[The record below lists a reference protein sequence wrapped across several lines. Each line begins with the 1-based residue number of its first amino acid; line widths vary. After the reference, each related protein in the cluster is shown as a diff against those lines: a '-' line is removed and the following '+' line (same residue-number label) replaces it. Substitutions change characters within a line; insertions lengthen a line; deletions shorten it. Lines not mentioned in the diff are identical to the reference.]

1 MSYFLKQ
8 LSNSAQQAISISK
21 YSLLENLEQ
30 TQRMSKSAKLET
42 WLRALQVAQ
51 LLVINPYGLGGV
63 IVRARSG
70 PIRDRWLAY
79 LNAVAQ
85 LASMRL
91 PLRKMP
97 LGISDE
103 NLIGGI
109 DLDQTLRTGKAVL
122 RQGLLAQCDQ
132 QLLIMPMAERVEVS
146 AVAKVVSALDNGF
159 ITIERDGQS
168 CSIESRFG
176 VVALDEGIEDD
187 EQPNEKIRQR
197 SAFLLNLDV
206 IGWRDLPETDDDF
219 LPDAKSIQYAIKYFS
234 NVSISEESLNALV
247 GVAEHL
253 GVISIRALNL
263 ALNTAKCLA
272 AFDRE
277 DEVSSMH
284 LQHAITLVLSPRATR
299 MPQSAPPKEEEIPPQ
314 MDETDQPES
323 EQDLLD
329 QEMPPPEVPP
339 PDQHQKDEKGDEDQE
354 QEIDTQNPQGLED
367 EILEAAQAAIPADIL
382 ARLADL
388 ADLKTPK
395 GMGGKTGAVKVGRM
409 RGRPLGNMP
418 GMPEGGKTLSI
429 IDTLRAAVPW
439 QGVRRA
445 EMEMA
450 GKTIPHGKIL
460 IRKEDFRI
468 RRYQER
474 TQTLTIFI
482 VDASGSSAMHRLA
495 EAKGAVELLLAEC
508 YVRRDQVAVMSFR
521 GSTAELILAPTRSLV
536 KAKRA
541 LSGLPGGGGTPLSRA
556 IDESFEVAS
565 ASLRKGLT
573 PALVFLTDGRANIA
587 KDGSPGRPKAM
598 EDAQQ
603 SARAASLYSFKSLW
617 IDTSPQARDEG
628 KAMAALLGSMYL
640 PLPNAGA
647 NEVSQAIM
655 QGLKKT

>member
-1 MSYFLKQ
+1 
-8 LSNSAQQAISISK
+8 
-21 YSLLENLEQ
+21 LENPEQ
-30 TQRMSKSAKLET
+30 TQEISKSAKLET

-51 LLVINPYGLGGV
+51 LLVINPHGLGGV
-63 IVRARSG
+63 ILRARSG
-70 PIRDRWLAY
+70 PVRDRWLAY
-79 LNAVAQ
+79 LNTVAQ
-85 LASMRL
+85 LGGMRL

-132 QLLIMPMAERVEVS
+132 QLLLIPMAERVEVG

-159 ITIERDGQS
+159 ISIERDGQS
-168 CSIESRFG
+168 RRIESHFG

-187 EQPNEKIRQR
+187 EHPNEKIRQR
-197 SAFLLNLDV
+197 AAFLLNLD
-206 IGWRDLPETDDDF
+206 ILGWRDLPETDDDF
-219 LPDAKSIQYAIKYFS
+219 VPDASSLQYARENFS
-234 NVSISEESLNALV
+234 KITISEDSLNALV
-247 GVAEHL
+247 GVAEQL
-253 GVISIRALNL
+253 GVISIRALTL
-263 ALNTAKCLA
+263 AINTAKCLA
-272 AFDRE
+272 AFDSE
-277 DEVSSMH
+277 DEVTSMH
-284 LQHAITLVLSPRATR
+284 LQRAITLVLSPRATR
-299 MPQSAPPKEEEIPPQ
+299 MPQSAPPEEE
-314 MDETDQPES
+314 
-323 EQDLLD
+323 
-329 QEMPPPEVPP
+329 EMPPESDEQPENEQDPVDQEPP
-339 PDQHQKDEKGDEDQE
+339 PPPEDQKQEEDKEEQEDEDQE
-354 QEIDTQNPQGLED
+354 RETNAETPQALED
-367 EILEAAQAAIPADIL
+367 EILEAAQAAIPADLL

-388 ADLKTPK
+388 ADLKSSK

-439 QGVRRA
+439 QRVRRA
-445 EMEMA
+445 EMMAA
-450 GKTIPHGKIL
+450 GKTIPLGKIM

-468 RRYQER
+468 KRYQER
-474 TQTLTIFI
+474 TQTLTMFI

-495 EAKGAVELLLAEC
+495 EAKGAVELILAEC
-508 YVRRDQVAVMSFR
+508 YIRRDQVAVMSFR

-565 ASLRKGLT
+565 TSMRKGLT

-603 SARAASLYSFKSLW
+603 SARAASYYSFKSLW

-655 QGLKKT
+655 QGLKKA

>member
-1 MSYFLKQ
+1 
-8 LSNSAQQAISISK
+8 
-21 YSLLENLEQ
+21 LENPEQ
-30 TQRMSKSAKLET
+30 SQEISKSAKLET

-51 LLVINPYGLGGV
+51 LLVINPHGLGGV
-63 IVRARSG
+63 ILRARSG
-70 PIRDRWLAY
+70 PVRDRWLAY
-79 LNAVAQ
+79 LNTVAQ
-85 LASMRL
+85 LGGMRL

-132 QLLIMPMAERVEVS
+132 QLLLMPMAERVEVG

-159 ITIERDGQS
+159 ISIERDGQS
-168 CSIESRFG
+168 RRIESHFG

-187 EQPNEKIRQR
+187 EHPNEKIRQR
-197 SAFLLNLDV
+197 VAFLLNLD
-206 IGWRDLPETDDDF
+206 ILGWRDLPETDDDF
-219 LPDAKSIQYAIKYFS
+219 VPDAQLLQDARENFS
-234 NVSISEESLNALV
+234 NITVSEDSLNALV
-247 GVAEHL
+247 SVAEQL
-253 GVISIRALNL
+253 GVISIRALTL
-263 ALNTAKCLA
+263 AINTAKCLA

-284 LQHAITLVLSPRATR
+284 LQRAIALVLSPRATR
-299 MPQSAPPKEEEIPPQ
+299 MPQSAPPEEEEMPSES
-314 MDETDQPES
+314 DEQPEN
-323 EQDLLD
+323 EQEED
-329 QEMPPPEVPP
+329 QEPPPP
-339 PDQHQKDEKGDEDQE
+339 PDPTEDQKQEDDKEEQEDEDQE
-354 QEIDTQNPQGLED
+354 LESNEEAPQALED
-367 EILEAAQAAIPADIL
+367 EILEAAQAAIPADLL

-388 ADLKTPK
+388 ADLKSPK

-409 RGRPLGNMP
+409 RGRPLGNMA

-439 QGVRRA
+439 ERVRRA
-445 EMEMA
+445 EMLAA
-450 GKTIPHGKIL
+450 GKTIPLGKIM

-468 RRYQER
+468 KRYQER
-474 TQTLTIFI
+474 TQTLTMFI

-508 YVRRDQVAVMSFR
+508 YIRRDQVAVMSFR

-541 LSGLPGGGGTPLSRA
+541 LSGLPGGGGTPLARA

-565 ASLRKGLT
+565 TSMRKGLT

-603 SARAASLYSFKSLW
+603 SARAASYYSFKSLW

-655 QGLKKT
+655 QGLKKA

>member
-1 MSYFLKQ
+1 M
-8 LSNSAQQAISISK
+8 
-21 YSLLENLEQ
+21 ENLEQ
-30 TQRMSKSAKLET
+30 TQEISKSAKLET

-51 LLVINPYGLGGV
+51 LLVINPHGLGGV
-63 IVRARSG
+63 ILRARSG
-70 PIRDRWLAY
+70 PVRDRWLAY
-79 LNAVAQ
+79 LNTIAQ
-85 LASMRL
+85 LGGMRL

-132 QLLIMPMAERVEVS
+132 QLLLIPMAERVEVG

-159 ITIERDGQS
+159 ISIERDGQS
-168 CSIESRFG
+168 RRIESHFG

-197 SAFLLNLDV
+197 AAFLLNLD
-206 IGWRDLPETDDDF
+206 ILGWRDLPESDDDF
-219 LPDAKSIQYAIKYFS
+219 VPDSKSIQYARENFS
-234 NVSISEESLNALV
+234 NITVSEDSLNALV
-247 GVAEHL
+247 GVAEQL
-253 GVISIRALNL
+253 GVISIRALTL
-263 ALNTAKCLA
+263 AINTAKCLA
-272 AFDRE
+272 AFDSE
-277 DEVSSMH
+277 DEVTSVH
-284 LQHAITLVLSPRATR
+284 LQRAIALVLSPRATR
-299 MPQSAPPKEEEIPPQ
+299 LPQSAPPEEEEIPQ
-314 MDETDQPES
+314 ESDEQPEN
-323 EQDLLD
+323 EQDPVD
-329 QEMPPPEVPP
+329 QEPPPPPETPP
-339 PDQHQKDEKGDEDQE
+339 EDEKQDEDKEDQE
-354 QEIDTQNPQGLED
+354 DEEQEPESNTETPQALED
-367 EILEAAQAAIPADIL
+367 EILEAAQAAIPADLL

-409 RGRPLGNMP
+409 RGRPLGTMP

-439 QGVRRA
+439 QRVRRA
-445 EMEMA
+445 EMIAA
-450 GKTIPHGKIL
+450 GKTIPLGKII

-468 RRYQER
+468 KRYQER
-474 TQTLTIFI
+474 TQTLTMFI

-508 YVRRDQVAVMSFR
+508 YIRRDQVAVMSFR
-521 GSTAELILAPTRSLV
+521 GSAAELILAPTRSLV

-541 LSGLPGGGGTPLSRA
+541 LSGLPGGGGTPLARA
-556 IDESFEVAS
+556 IGESFEVAS
-565 ASLRKGLT
+565 TSMRKGLT

-603 SARAASLYSFKSLW
+603 SARAASYYSFKSLW

-655 QGLKKT
+655 QGLKHA

>member
-1 MSYFLKQ
+1 
-8 LSNSAQQAISISK
+8 
-21 YSLLENLEQ
+21 
-30 TQRMSKSAKLET
+30 
-42 WLRALQVAQ
+42 
-51 LLVINPYGLGGV
+51 
-63 IVRARSG
+63 
-70 PIRDRWLAY
+70 
-79 LNAVAQ
+79 
-85 LASMRL
+85 MRL

-132 QLLIMPMAERVEVS
+132 QLLLMPMAERVEVG

-159 ITIERDGQS
+159 IAIERDGQS
-168 CSIESRFG
+168 RRIESRFG

-197 SAFLLNLDV
+197 TAFLLNLD
-206 IGWRDLPETDDDF
+206 ILGWRDLPETDDDF
-219 LPDAKSIQYAIKYFS
+219 LPDAQTLQYARENFS
-234 NVSISEESLNALV
+234 VVTVSEDSLNALV
-247 GVAEHL
+247 GVAEQL

-263 ALNTAKCLA
+263 AMNTAKCLA

-277 DEVSSMH
+277 DEVTNMH
-284 LQHAITLVLSPRATR
+284 LQQAIALVLSPRATR
-299 MPQSAPPKEEEIPPQ
+299 LPQSAPPEEEEIPPEPES
-314 MDETDQPES
+314 DEQPES
-323 EQDLLD
+323 EQDPLD
-329 QEMPPPEVPP
+329 QEPPPPPETPP
-339 PDQHQKDEKGDEDQE
+339 PDPSEDQNRNEDEGEE
-354 QEIDTQNPQGLED
+354 QENNAENPQALED
-367 EILEAAQAAIPADIL
+367 EILEAAQAAIPADLL

-395 GMGGKTGAVKVGRM
+395 GMGGKTGAIKVGRI
-409 RGRPLGNMP
+409 RGRPLGNIP

-439 QGVRRA
+439 QAVRRA
-445 EMEMA
+445 EMKA
-450 GKTIPHGKIL
+450 TGKTIPLGKIL

-468 RRYQER
+468 KRYQER
-474 TQTLTIFI
+474 TQTLTMFI

-521 GSTAELILAPTRSLV
+521 GSVAELVLAPTRSLV

-565 ASLRKGLT
+565 ASMRKGLT

-603 SARAASLYSFKSLW
+603 SARAASHYSFKSLW

-628 KAMAALLGSMYL
+628 KAMAAMLGSMYL

-655 QGLKKT
+655 QGLKKA

>member
-1 MSYFLKQ
+1 M
-8 LSNSAQQAISISK
+8 
-21 YSLLENLEQ
+21 ENPEQ
-30 TQRMSKSAKLET
+30 TQEISKSAKLET

-51 LLVINPYGLGGV
+51 LLVINPHGLGGV
-63 IVRARSG
+63 ILRARSG
-70 PIRDRWLAY
+70 PVRDRWLAY
-79 LNAVAQ
+79 LNTIAQ
-85 LASMRL
+85 LGGMRL

-132 QLLIMPMAERVEVS
+132 QLLLMPMAERVEVG

-159 ITIERDGQS
+159 ISIERDGQS
-168 CSIESRFG
+168 RRIESHFG

-187 EQPNEKIRQR
+187 EHPNEKIRQR
-197 SAFLLNLDV
+197 AAFLLNLD
-206 IGWRDLPETDDDF
+206 ILGWRDLPETDDDF
-219 LPDAKSIQYAIKYFS
+219 VPDSESLQYARENFS
-234 NVSISEESLNALV
+234 NVTVSEDSLNALV
-247 GVAEHL
+247 GVAEQL
-253 GVISIRALNL
+253 GVISIRALTL
-263 ALNTAKCLA
+263 AINTAKCLA

-277 DEVSSMH
+277 DEVTSLH
-284 LQHAITLVLSPRATR
+284 LQRAIALVLSPRATR
-299 MPQSAPPKEEEIPPQ
+299 MPQSAPPEEEEMPSES
-314 MDETDQPES
+314 DEQPEN
-323 EQDLLD
+323 EQEED
-329 QEMPPPEVPP
+329 QEPPPP
-339 PDQHQKDEKGDEDQE
+339 PDPTEDQKQEDDKEKQEDEDQE
-354 QEIDTQNPQGLED
+354 PESNTETPQALED
-367 EILEAAQAAIPADIL
+367 EILEAAQAAIPADLL

-388 ADLKTPK
+388 ADLKSPK

-439 QGVRRA
+439 QRVRRA
-445 EMEMA
+445 EMMAA
-450 GKTIPHGKIL
+450 GKTIPLGKIM

-468 RRYQER
+468 KRYQER
-474 TQTLTIFI
+474 TQTLTMFI

-508 YVRRDQVAVMSFR
+508 YIRRDQVAVMSFR

-556 IDESFEVAS
+556 IDESFEVAN
-565 ASLRKGLT
+565 ASMRKGLT

-603 SARAASLYSFKSLW
+603 SARAASYYSFKSLW

-655 QGLKKT
+655 QGLKKA

>member
-1 MSYFLKQ
+1 
-8 LSNSAQQAISISK
+8 
-21 YSLLENLEQ
+21 LENPEQ
-30 TQRMSKSAKLET
+30 TQEISKSAKLET

-51 LLVINPYGLGGV
+51 LLVINPHGLGGV
-63 IVRARSG
+63 ILRARSG
-70 PIRDRWLAY
+70 PVRDRWLAY
-79 LNAVAQ
+79 LNTIAQ
-85 LASMRL
+85 LGGMRL

-132 QLLIMPMAERVEVS
+132 QLLLMPMAERVEVG

-159 ITIERDGQS
+159 IAIERDGQS
-168 CSIESRFG
+168 RRIESHFG

-197 SAFLLNLDV
+197 VAFLLNLDV
-206 IGWRDLPETDDDF
+206 IGWRDLTETDDDF
-219 LPDAKSIQYAIKYFS
+219 VPDAVLLHDARENFS
-234 NVSISEESLNALV
+234 NVTVSEDSIDALV
-247 GVAEHL
+247 GVAEQL
-253 GVISIRALNL
+253 GMVSIRALNL
-263 ALNTAKCLA
+263 AMNTAKCLA

-284 LQHAITLVLSPRATR
+284 LQRAIALVLSPRATR
-299 MPQSAPPKEEEIPPQ
+299 MPQSAPPEEELPSES
-314 MDETDQPES
+314 DEQPEN
-323 EQDLLD
+323 EQDPID
-329 QEMPPPEVPP
+329 QEPPPPPEMPPPE
-339 PDQHQKDEKGDEDQE
+339 DQSQEEEQEQEDQE
-354 QEIDTQNPQGLED
+354 DQEPESTAETPQALED
-367 EILEAAQAAIPADIL
+367 EILEAAQAAIPADLL

-388 ADLKTPK
+388 ADLKSPK
-395 GMGGKTGAVKVGRM
+395 GMGGKTGAIKVGRM

-439 QGVRRA
+439 QRVRRA
-445 EMEMA
+445 EMLAA
-450 GKTIPHGKIL
+450 GKVIPPGKIM

-468 RRYQER
+468 KRYQER
-474 TQTLTIFI
+474 TQTLTMFI

-508 YVRRDQVAVMSFR
+508 YIRRDQVAVMSFR
-521 GSTAELILAPTRSLV
+521 GSNAELILAPTRSLV

-556 IDESFEVAS
+556 IDESFEVAN
-565 ASLRKGLT
+565 ASMRKGLT

-603 SARAASLYSFKSLW
+603 SARAASYYSFKSLW

-655 QGLKKT
+655 QGLKKA

>member
-1 MSYFLKQ
+1 M
-8 LSNSAQQAISISK
+8 
-21 YSLLENLEQ
+21 ENPEQ
-30 TQRMSKSAKLET
+30 TQEISKSAKLET

-51 LLVINPYGLGGV
+51 LLVINPHGLGGV
-63 IVRARSG
+63 ILRARSG
-70 PIRDRWLAY
+70 PVRDRWLAY
-79 LNAVAQ
+79 LNTIAQ
-85 LASMRL
+85 LSGMRL

-132 QLLIMPMAERVEVS
+132 QLLLMPMAERVEVG

-159 ITIERDGQS
+159 IAIERDGQS
-168 CSIESRFG
+168 RRIESHFG
-176 VVALDEGIEDD
+176 IVALDEGIEDD
-187 EQPNEKIRQR
+187 EHPNEKIRQR
-197 SAFLLNLDV
+197 TAFLLNLDI

-219 LPDAKSIQYAIKYFS
+219 LPDKQSLDYASKYFS
-234 NVSISEESLNALV
+234 NISISEDSLSALV
-247 GVAEHL
+247 GVAEQL
-253 GVISIRALNL
+253 GVVSIRALNL

-277 DEVSSMH
+277 SEVSSMH
-284 LQHAITLVLSPRATR
+284 LQRAIALVLSPRATR
-299 MPQSAPPKEEEIPPQ
+299 LPQNAPPPEDENEAPTDEEQP
-314 MDETDQPES
+314 DDQPE
-323 EQDLLD
+323 ENVDQDQQPQPEPTEDQNQD
-329 QEMPPPEVPP
+329 QEKKEENE
-339 PDQHQKDEKGDEDQE
+339 KDENESEKTDSE
-354 QEIDTQNPQGLED
+354 NPQALDD
-367 EILEAAQAAIPADIL
+367 EILEAAQAAIPADLL

-395 GMGGKTGAVKVGRM
+395 GMGGKTGAIKVGRV

-439 QGVRRA
+439 QGIRKA
-445 EMEMA
+445 EMIA
-450 GKTIPHGKIL
+450 ADKFIPAGKIL

-468 RRYQER
+468 KRYQER
-474 TQTLTIFI
+474 TQTLTMFI

-521 GSTAELILAPTRSLV
+521 GSVAELVLAPTRSLV

-556 IDESFEVAS
+556 IDESFEIAS
-565 ASLRKGLT
+565 ASMRKGLT

-587 KDGSPGRPKAM
+587 KDGSPGRSKAM

-603 SARAASLYSFKSLW
+603 SARAASHYSFKSLW

-628 KAMAALLGSMYL
+628 KALAAMLGSMYL

-655 QGLKKT
+655 QGLKKA

>member
-1 MSYFLKQ
+1 M
-8 LSNSAQQAISISK
+8 
-21 YSLLENLEQ
+21 ENPEQ
-30 TQRMSKSAKLET
+30 TQEISKSAKLET

-51 LLVINPYGLGGV
+51 LLVINPHGLGGV
-63 IVRARSG
+63 ILRARSG
-70 PIRDRWLAY
+70 PVRDRWLAY
-79 LNAVAQ
+79 LNTVAQ
-85 LASMRL
+85 LGGMRL

-132 QLLIMPMAERVEVS
+132 QLLLIPMAERVEVG

-159 ITIERDGQS
+159 ISIERDGQS
-168 CSIESRFG
+168 RRIESHFG

-187 EQPNEKIRQR
+187 EHPNEKIRQR
-197 SAFLLNLDV
+197 AAFLLNLD
-206 IGWRDLPETDDDF
+206 ILGWRDLPETDDDLF
-219 LPDAKSIQYAIKYFS
+219 PDSESLQYARENFS
-234 NVSISEESLNALV
+234 NITVSEDSLNTLV
-247 GVAEHL
+247 DVAEQL

-263 ALNTAKCLA
+263 AINTAKCLA
-272 AFDRE
+272 AFDGE
-277 DEVSSMH
+277 DEVTSLH
-284 LQHAITLVLSPRATR
+284 LQRAIALVLSPRATR
-299 MPQSAPPKEEEIPPQ
+299 MPQSAPPEEEEISPDS
-314 MDETDQPES
+314 DEQPEN
-323 EQDLLD
+323 EQDPID
-329 QEMPPPEVPP
+329 QEPPPTPETPP
-339 PDQHQKDEKGDEDQE
+339 EDEKQEEEQE
-354 QEIDTQNPQGLED
+354 QEDEQGPESNAETPQALED
-367 EILEAAQAAIPADIL
+367 EILEAAQAAIPADLL

-388 ADLKTPK
+388 ADLKSPK

-409 RGRPLGNMP
+409 RGRPLGNMA

-439 QGVRRA
+439 QRVRRA
-445 EMEMA
+445 EMMAA
-450 GKTIPHGKIL
+450 GKAAPLGKIM

-468 RRYQER
+468 KRYQER
-474 TQTLTIFI
+474 TQTLTMFI

-508 YVRRDQVAVMSFR
+508 YIRRDQVAVMSFR

-565 ASLRKGLT
+565 TSMRKGLT

-603 SARAASLYSFKSLW
+603 SARAASYYSFKSLW

-655 QGLKKT
+655 QGLKKA

>member
-1 MSYFLKQ
+1 M
-8 LSNSAQQAISISK
+8 
-21 YSLLENLEQ
+21 ENPEQ
-30 TQRMSKSAKLET
+30 TQEISKSAKLET

-51 LLVINPYGLGGV
+51 LLVINPHGLGGV
-63 IVRARSG
+63 ILRARSG
-70 PIRDRWLAY
+70 PVRDRWLAY
-79 LNAVAQ
+79 LNTVAQ
-85 LASMRL
+85 LGGMRL

-132 QLLIMPMAERVEVS
+132 QLLLMPMAERVEVG
-146 AVAKVVSALDNGF
+146 AVAKVVSVLDNGF
-159 ITIERDGQS
+159 IAIERDGQS
-168 CSIESRFG
+168 RRIESHFG
-176 VVALDEGIEDD
+176 VVAIDEGIEDD

-197 SAFLLNLDV
+197 VAFLLNLD
-206 IGWRDLPETDDDF
+206 ILGWRDLPETDDDF
-219 LPDAKSIQYAIKYFS
+219 VPDSQSLQDARENFS
-234 NVSISEESLNALV
+234 NVTVSEDSLDAFV
-247 GVAEHL
+247 GVAEQL
-253 GVISIRALNL
+253 GVISIRALTL
-263 ALNTAKCLA
+263 AINTAKCLA
-272 AFDRE
+272 AFDGE
-277 DEVSSMH
+277 DKVSSMH
-284 LQHAITLVLSPRATR
+284 LQRAIALVLSPRATR
-299 MPQSAPPKEEEIPPQ
+299 MPQSAPPEEEEIPSES
-314 MDETDQPES
+314 DEQPEN
-323 EQDLLD
+323 EQDPVD
-329 QEMPPPEVPP
+329 QEPPPTLETPP
-339 PDQHQKDEKGDEDQE
+339 EDQSQEEEQEDEEDQE
-354 QEIDTQNPQGLED
+354 PESNAETPQALED
-367 EILEAAQAAIPADIL
+367 EILEAAQAAIPADLL

-388 ADLKTPK
+388 ADLKSPK

-409 RGRPLGNMP
+409 RGRPLGNMA

-439 QGVRRA
+439 QRVRRA
-445 EMEMA
+445 EILAA
-450 GKTIPHGKIL
+450 GKTIPLGKIM

-468 RRYQER
+468 KRYQER
-474 TQTLTIFI
+474 TQTLTMFI

-508 YVRRDQVAVMSFR
+508 YIRRDQVAVMSFR

-565 ASLRKGLT
+565 ASMRKGLT

-603 SARAASLYSFKSLW
+603 SARAASYYSFKSLW

-655 QGLKKT
+655 QGLKKA

>member
-1 MSYFLKQ
+1 
-8 LSNSAQQAISISK
+8 
-21 YSLLENLEQ
+21 LENPKQ
-30 TQRMSKSAKLET
+30 TQEISKSAKLET

-51 LLVINPYGLGGV
+51 LLVINPHGLGGV
-63 IVRARSG
+63 ILRARSG
-70 PIRDRWLAY
+70 PVRDRWLAY
-79 LNAVAQ
+79 LNTIAQ
-85 LASMRL
+85 LGGMRL

-132 QLLIMPMAERVEVS
+132 QLLLMPMAERVEVG

-159 ITIERDGQS
+159 ISIERDGQS
-168 CSIESRFG
+168 RRIESHFG

-197 SAFLLNLDV
+197 VAFLLNLDV

-219 LPDAKSIQYAIKYFS
+219 MPDTGSLQDARENFS
-234 NVSISEESLNALV
+234 SVTVSEDSLNALV
-247 GVAEHL
+247 GVAEQL

-263 ALNTAKCLA
+263 AINTAKCLA
-272 AFDRE
+272 AFDGE
-277 DEVSSMH
+277 AEVGSMH
-284 LQHAITLVLSPRATR
+284 LQGAIALVLSPRATR
-299 MPQSAPPKEEEIPPQ
+299 IPQSTPPEEEEISPES
-314 MDETDQPES
+314 DEQPEN
-323 EQDLLD
+323 EQDSLD
-329 QEMPPPEVPP
+329 QEPPPSSPP
-339 PDQHQKDEKGDEDQE
+339 EDQKQEEKQEHEDQE
-354 QEIDTQNPQGLED
+354 PESNPETPQALED
-367 EILEAAQAAIPADIL
+367 EILEAAQAAIPADLL

-409 RGRPLGNMP
+409 RGRPLGTMA
-418 GMPEGGKTLSI
+418 GMPEGGRTLSI

-439 QGVRRA
+439 QRVRRA
-445 EMEMA
+445 EMMAA
-450 GKTIPHGKIL
+450 GKTIPLGKIV

-468 RRYQER
+468 KRYQER
-474 TQTLTIFI
+474 TQTLTMFI

-508 YVRRDQVAVMSFR
+508 YIRRDQVAVMSFR

-556 IDESFEVAS
+556 IDESFEIANT
-565 ASLRKGLT
+565 SLRKGLT
-573 PALVFLTDGRANIA
+573 PTLVFLTDGRANIA

-603 SARAASLYSFKSLW
+603 SARSASYYSFKSLW
-617 IDTSPQARDEG
+617 IDTSPQARNEG

-655 QGLKKT
+655 QGLKRS

>member
-1 MSYFLKQ
+1 M
-8 LSNSAQQAISISK
+8 
-21 YSLLENLEQ
+21 ENPEQ
-30 TQRMSKSAKLET
+30 TQEISKSAKLET

-51 LLVINPYGLGGV
+51 LLVINPHGLGGV
-63 IVRARSG
+63 IIRARSG
-70 PIRDRWLAY
+70 PVRDRWLAY
-79 LNAVAQ
+79 LNTIAQ
-85 LASMRL
+85 LGGMRL

-132 QLLIMPMAERVEVS
+132 QLLLMPMAERVEVG

-159 ITIERDGQS
+159 ISIERDGQS
-168 CSIESRFG
+168 RRIESHFG

-187 EQPNEKIRQR
+187 EHPNEKIRQR
-197 SAFLLNLDV
+197 VAFLLNLD
-206 IGWRDLPETDDDF
+206 ILGWRDLPESDDDF
-219 LPDAKSIQYAIKYFS
+219 VPDAELLQDARENFS
-234 NVSISEESLNALV
+234 NVTVSEDSLDALV
-247 GVAEHL
+247 GVAEQL

-263 ALNTAKCLA
+263 AINTAKCLA
-272 AFDRE
+272 AFDAE
-277 DEVSSMH
+277 DEVSSLH
-284 LQHAITLVLSPRATR
+284 LQRAIALVLSPRATR
-299 MPQSAPPKEEEIPPQ
+299 MPQSAPPEEEEIPPES
-314 MDETDQPES
+314 DEQPEN
-323 EQDLLD
+323 EQ
-329 QEMPPPEVPP
+329 E
-339 PDQHQKDEKGDEDQE
+339 EDQE
-354 QEIDTQNPQGLED
+354 EEDDKEEQENQEDQEPESNAETPQALED
-367 EILEAAQAAIPADIL
+367 EILEAAQAAIPADLL

-388 ADLKTPK
+388 ADLKSPK

-439 QGVRRA
+439 QRVRRA
-445 EMEMA
+445 EILAA
-450 GKTIPHGKIL
+450 GKAIPLGKIM

-468 RRYQER
+468 KRYQER
-474 TQTLTIFI
+474 TQTLTMFI

-508 YVRRDQVAVMSFR
+508 YIRRDQVAVMSFR
-521 GSTAELILAPTRSLV
+521 GSVAELILAPTRSLV

-556 IDESFEVAS
+556 IDESFEIAS
-565 ASLRKGLT
+565 VSMRKGLT
-573 PALVFLTDGRANIA
+573 PTLVFLTDGRANIA

-603 SARAASLYSFKSLW
+603 SARAASYYSFKSLW

-655 QGLKKT
+655 QGLKQS

>member
-1 MSYFLKQ
+1 
-8 LSNSAQQAISISK
+8 
-21 YSLLENLEQ
+21 LENPEQ
-30 TQRMSKSAKLET
+30 TQEISKSAKLET

-51 LLVINPYGLGGV
+51 LLVINPHGLGGV
-63 IVRARSG
+63 ILRARSG
-70 PIRDRWLAY
+70 PVRDRWLTY
-79 LNAVAQ
+79 LNTIAQ
-85 LASMRL
+85 LGGMRL

-132 QLLIMPMAERVEVS
+132 QLLLIPMAERVEVG
-146 AVAKVVSALDNGF
+146 AAAKVVSALDNGF
-159 ITIERDGQS
+159 IAIERDGQS
-168 CSIESRFG
+168 RRIDSRFG
-176 VVALDEGIEDD
+176 IVALDEGIEDD
-187 EQPNEKIRQR
+187 EHPNEKIRQR
-197 SAFLLNLDV
+197 VAFLLNLD
-206 IGWRDLPETDDDF
+206 ILGWRDLPETDDDF
-219 LPDAKSIQYAIKYFS
+219 VPDSQSLQDARENFS
-234 NVSISEESLNALV
+234 KVTVSEDSLDALV
-247 GVAEHL
+247 GVAEQL

-263 ALNTAKCLA
+263 AMNTAKCLA
-272 AFDRE
+272 AFDGE
-277 DEVSSMH
+277 DEVSSLH
-284 LQHAITLVLSPRATR
+284 LQRAIALVLSPRATR
-299 MPQSAPPKEEEIPPQ
+299 MPQSAPPEEEESPSESDQ
-314 MDETDQPES
+314 QPEN
-323 EQDLLD
+323 EQDPVD
-329 QEMPPPEVPP
+329 QEPPPTPETPP
-339 PDQHQKDEKGDEDQE
+339 EDQSQEEEQEDEEDQE
-354 QEIDTQNPQGLED
+354 PESNAETPQALED
-367 EILEAAQAAIPADIL
+367 EILEAAQAAIPADLL

-388 ADLKTPK
+388 ADLKSPK

-409 RGRPLGNMP
+409 RGRPLGNMA

-439 QGVRRA
+439 QRVRRA
-445 EMEMA
+445 EILAA
-450 GKTIPHGKIL
+450 GKTIPLGKIM

-468 RRYQER
+468 KRYQER
-474 TQTLTIFI
+474 TQTLTMFI

-508 YVRRDQVAVMSFR
+508 YIRRDQVAVMSFR
-521 GSTAELILAPTRSLV
+521 GSAAELILAPTRSLV

-565 ASLRKGLT
+565 ASMRKGLT

-603 SARAASLYSFKSLW
+603 SARAASYYSFKSLW

-655 QGLKKT
+655 QGLKKA

>member
-1 MSYFLKQ
+1 M
-8 LSNSAQQAISISK
+8 
-21 YSLLENLEQ
+21 ENPEQ
-30 TQRMSKSAKLET
+30 TQEISKSAKLET

-51 LLVINPYGLGGV
+51 LLVINPHGLGGV
-63 IVRARSG
+63 ILRARSG
-70 PIRDRWLAY
+70 PIRDRWLTY

-85 LASMRL
+85 LGGMRL

-132 QLLIMPMAERVEVS
+132 QLLLMPMAERVEVG
-146 AVAKVVSALDNGF
+146 AAAKVVGALDNGF
-159 ITIERDGQS
+159 IAIERDGQS
-168 CSIESRFG
+168 RRIDSRFG

-197 SAFLLNLDV
+197 TAFLLNLDI

-219 LPDAKSIQYAIKYFS
+219 VPDTGLLQDARDNFS
-234 NVSISEESLNALV
+234 NVTVSEDSLNALV
-247 GVAEHL
+247 GVAEQL

-263 ALNTAKCLA
+263 ATHTAKCLA
-272 AFDRE
+272 AFDGE

-284 LQHAITLVLSPRATR
+284 LQRAIALVLSPRATR
-299 MPQSAPPKEEEIPPQ
+299 LPQSAPPPEDENESPSEEDQ
-314 MDETDQPES
+314 TDDQAQENVD
-323 EQDLLD
+323 QD
-329 QEMPPPEVPP
+329 QVPP
-339 PDQHQKDEKGDEDQE
+339 PDPTEDQKQDE
-354 QEIDTQNPQGLED
+354 EKKEEDENDSDKTDSENPQALED
-367 EILEAAQAAIPADIL
+367 EIVEAAQAAIPADLL

-439 QGVRRA
+439 QAVRRT
-445 EMEMA
+445 EMIAA
-450 GKTIPHGKIL
+450 GKLIPSGKIF

-468 RRYQER
+468 KRYQER
-474 TQTLTIFI
+474 TQTLTMFI

-508 YVRRDQVAVMSFR
+508 YIRRDQVAVMSFR
-521 GSTAELILAPTRSLV
+521 GSSAELILAPTRSLV

-556 IDESFEVAS
+556 IDESFEIAS
-565 ASLRKGLT
+565 ASMRKGLT

-598 EDAQQ
+598 VDAQQ
-603 SARAASLYSFKSLW
+603 SARAASHYSFKSLW

-655 QGLKKT
+655 QGLKKA

>member
-1 MSYFLKQ
+1 
-8 LSNSAQQAISISK
+8 
-21 YSLLENLEQ
+21 LENPEQ
-30 TQRMSKSAKLET
+30 TQEISKSAKLET

-51 LLVINPYGLGGV
+51 LLVINPHGLGGV
-63 IVRARSG
+63 ILRARSG
-70 PIRDRWLAY
+70 PVRDRWLAY
-79 LNAVAQ
+79 LNTIAQ
-85 LASMRL
+85 LGGMRL

-132 QLLIMPMAERVEVS
+132 QLLLMPMAERVEVG

-159 ITIERDGQS
+159 ISIERDGQS
-168 CSIESRFG
+168 RRIESHFG

-187 EQPNEKIRQR
+187 EYPNEKIRQR
-197 SAFLLNLDV
+197 AAFLLNLD
-206 IGWRDLPETDDDF
+206 ILGWRDLPETDDDF
-219 LPDAKSIQYAIKYFS
+219 VPDAQLLQDARENFS
-234 NVSISEESLNALV
+234 NVTVSEDSLNALV
-247 GVAEHL
+247 GVAEQL

-263 ALNTAKCLA
+263 AINTAKCLA
-272 AFDRE
+272 AFDGE
-277 DEVSSMH
+277 DEVTSLH
-284 LQHAITLVLSPRATR
+284 LQRAIALVLSPRATR
-299 MPQSAPPKEEEIPPQ
+299 MPQSAPPEE
-314 MDETDQPES
+314 D
-323 EQDLLD
+323 
-329 QEMPPPEVPP
+329 EMPPESDEQPENEQEEDQEPP
-339 PDQHQKDEKGDEDQE
+339 PPETPPEDQKQEEEQEQKDEEDQE
-354 QEIDTQNPQGLED
+354 PESNTETPQALED
-367 EILEAAQAAIPADIL
+367 EILEAAQAAIPADLL

-388 ADLKTPK
+388 ADLKSPK
-395 GMGGKTGAVKVGRM
+395 GMGGKTGAIKVGRM

-439 QGVRRA
+439 QRVRRA
-445 EMEMA
+445 EMLA
-450 GKTIPHGKIL
+450 SGKAAPLGKIM

-468 RRYQER
+468 KRYQER
-474 TQTLTIFI
+474 TQTLTMFI

-508 YVRRDQVAVMSFR
+508 YIRRDQVAVMSFR

-565 ASLRKGLT
+565 TSMRKGLT

-603 SARAASLYSFKSLW
+603 SARAASYYSFKSLW

-655 QGLKKT
+655 QGLKKV

>member
-1 MSYFLKQ
+1 M
-8 LSNSAQQAISISK
+8 
-21 YSLLENLEQ
+21 ENPEQ
-30 TQRMSKSAKLET
+30 TQEISKSAKLET

-51 LLVINPYGLGGV
+51 LLVINPHGLGGV
-63 IVRARSG
+63 IIRARSG
-70 PIRDRWLAY
+70 PVRDRWLAY
-79 LNAVAQ
+79 LNTVAQ
-85 LASMRL
+85 LGGMRL

-109 DLDQTLRTGKAVL
+109 DLDQTLLTGKAVL

-132 QLLIMPMAERVEVS
+132 QLLIMPMAERVEVG

-159 ITIERDGQS
+159 ISIERDGQS
-168 CSIESRFG
+168 RRIKSHFG

-187 EQPNEKIRQR
+187 EHPNEKIRQR
-197 SAFLLNLDV
+197 AAFLLNLD
-206 IGWRDLPETDDDF
+206 ILGWRDLPESDDDF
-219 LPDAKSIQYAIKYFS
+219 VPDAELLQDARENFS
-234 NVSISEESLNALV
+234 NVTVSEDSLDALV
-247 GVAEHL
+247 GVAEQL

-263 ALNTAKCLA
+263 AINTAKCLA

-277 DEVSSMH
+277 DEVSSLH
-284 LQHAITLVLSPRATR
+284 LQRAIALVLSPRATR
-299 MPQSAPPKEEEIPPQ
+299 MPQSAPPEEEEIPPES
-314 MDETDQPES
+314 DEQPEN
-323 EQDLLD
+323 EQDPVD
-329 QEMPPPEVPP
+329 QEPPPPPE
-339 PDQHQKDEKGDEDQE
+339 DQKQEDDQEDQDRE
-354 QEIDTQNPQGLED
+354 SNTETPQALED
-367 EILEAAQAAIPADIL
+367 EILEAAQAAIPADLL

-395 GMGGKTGAVKVGRM
+395 GMGGKTGAIKVGRM
-409 RGRPLGNMP
+409 RGRPLGTMA

-439 QGVRRA
+439 QRVRRA
-445 EMEMA
+445 EMLAA
-450 GKTIPHGKIL
+450 GRTIPLGKIM

-468 RRYQER
+468 KRYQER
-474 TQTLTIFI
+474 TQTLTMFI

-508 YVRRDQVAVMSFR
+508 YIRRDQVAVMSFR

-541 LSGLPGGGGTPLSRA
+541 LSGLPGGGGTPLARA

-565 ASLRKGLT
+565 TSMRKGLT

-587 KDGSPGRPKAM
+587 KDGSSGRPKAM

-603 SARAASLYSFKSLW
+603 SARAASYYSFKSLW

-655 QGLKKT
+655 QGLKQS

>member
-1 MSYFLKQ
+1 ME
-8 LSNSAQQAISISK
+8 NQA
-21 YSLLENLEQ
+21 Q
-30 TQRMSKSAKLET
+30 TQEISKSAKLET

-51 LLVINPYGLGGV
+51 LLVINPHGLGGV
-63 IVRARSG
+63 ILRARSG
-70 PIRDRWLAY
+70 PVRDRWLAY
-79 LNAVAQ
+79 LNTVAQ
-85 LASMRL
+85 LGGMRL

-132 QLLIMPMAERVEVS
+132 QLLLMPMAERVEVGT
-146 AVAKVVSALDNGF
+146 VAKVVSALDNGF
-159 ITIERDGQS
+159 IAIERDGQS
-168 CSIESRFG
+168 RRIDSHFG

-197 SAFLLNLDV
+197 MAFLLNLDS

-219 LPDAKSIQYAIKYFS
+219 LPDAELLRDANENFS
-234 NVSISEESLNALV
+234 NVSISEDSVNALV

-253 GVISIRALNL
+253 GVVSIRALSL
-263 ALNTAKCLA
+263 AMNTAKCLA
-272 AFDRE
+272 AFDKE
-277 DEVSSMH
+277 DEVTSMH
-284 LQHAITLVLSPRATR
+284 LQRAIALVLSPRATR
-299 MPQSAPPKEEEIPPQ
+299 MPQSAPPEEEEIPSDP
-314 MDETDQPES
+314 DEQAES
-323 EQDLLD
+323 EQDPLD
-329 QEMPPPEVPP
+329 QEPPPPPETPP
-339 PDQHQKDEKGDEDQE
+339 PDTAEDQKQEEAE
-354 QEIDTQNPQGLED
+354 QESKADNPQPLED
-367 EILEAAQAAIPADIL
+367 EILEAAQAAIPSDIL

-388 ADLKTPK
+388 ADLKSPK
-395 GMGGKTGAVKVGRM
+395 GMGGKTGAVKIGRM

-439 QGVRRA
+439 QAVRRA
-445 EMEMA
+445 EMKAA
-450 GKTIPHGKIL
+450 GKIIPLGKIL

-468 RRYQER
+468 KRYQER
-474 TQTLTIFI
+474 TQTLTMFI

-508 YVRRDQVAVMSFR
+508 YIRRDQVAVMSFR
-521 GSTAELILAPTRSLV
+521 GSVAELILAPTRSLV

-565 ASLRKGLT
+565 ASMRKGLT

-587 KDGSPGRPKAM
+587 RDGSPGRPKAM

-603 SARAASLYSFKSLW
+603 SARAASHYSFKTLW

-655 QGLKKT
+655 QGLKKA

>member
-1 MSYFLKQ
+1 M
-8 LSNSAQQAISISK
+8 
-21 YSLLENLEQ
+21 ENPEQ
-30 TQRMSKSAKLET
+30 TQEISKSAKLET

-51 LLVINPYGLGGV
+51 LLVINPHGLGGV
-63 IVRARSG
+63 ILRARSG
-70 PIRDRWLAY
+70 PVRERWLAY
-79 LNAVAQ
+79 LNTIAQ
-85 LASMRL
+85 LGGMRL

-132 QLLIMPMAERVEVS
+132 QLLLMPMAERVEVG

-159 ITIERDGQS
+159 ISIERDGQS
-168 CSIESRFG
+168 RRIESHFG

-187 EQPNEKIRQR
+187 EHPNEKIRQR
-197 SAFLLNLDV
+197 VAFLLNLD
-206 IGWRDLPETDDDF
+206 ILGWRDLPETDDDF
-219 LPDAKSIQYAIKYFS
+219 VPDAELLQDARENFS
-234 NVSISEESLNALV
+234 NITVSEDSLNALV
-247 GVAEHL
+247 GVAEQL

-263 ALNTAKCLA
+263 AINTAKCLA
-272 AFDRE
+272 AFDKE

-284 LQHAITLVLSPRATR
+284 LQRAIALVLSPRATR
-299 MPQSAPPKEEEIPPQ
+299 MPQSAPPEEEELPSES
-314 MDETDQPES
+314 DEQPEN
-323 EQDLLD
+323 EQDPID
-329 QEMPPPEVPP
+329 QEPPPPPE
-339 PDQHQKDEKGDEDQE
+339 DQKQEEDKEEQE
-354 QEIDTQNPQGLED
+354 QEDEEQEPESNTETPQALED
-367 EILEAAQAAIPADIL
+367 EILEAAQAAIPADLL

-388 ADLKTPK
+388 ADLKSPK
-395 GMGGKTGAVKVGRM
+395 GMSGKTGAVKVGRM
-409 RGRPLGNMP
+409 RGRPLGNIP

-439 QGVRRA
+439 QKVRRA
-445 EMEMA
+445 EMLAA
-450 GKTIPHGKIL
+450 GKTIPLGKIM

-468 RRYQER
+468 KRYQER
-474 TQTLTIFI
+474 TQTLTMFI

-508 YVRRDQVAVMSFR
+508 YIRRDQVAVMSFK

-565 ASLRKGLT
+565 TSMRKGLT

-603 SARAASLYSFKSLW
+603 SARAASYYSFKSLW

-628 KAMAALLGSMYL
+628 KVMAALLGSMYL

-655 QGLKKT
+655 QGLKKA

>member
-1 MSYFLKQ
+1 MQ
-8 LSNSAQQAISISK
+8 EISK
-21 YSLLENLEQ
+21 SV
-30 TQRMSKSAKLET
+30 KLET

-51 LLVINPYGLGGV
+51 LLIINPHGLGG
-63 IVRARSG
+63 IILRARSG
-70 PIRDRWLAY
+70 PVRDRWLAY
-79 LNAVAQ
+79 LNTIAQ
-85 LASMRL
+85 LGGMRL

-103 NLIGGI
+103 NLLGGI
-109 DLDQTLRTGKAVL
+109 DLDQTLRTGKAIL

-132 QLLIMPMAERVEVS
+132 QLLLMPMAERVEVG

-159 ITIERDGQS
+159 ISIERDGQS
-168 CSIESRFG
+168 RRIDSHFG

-197 SAFLLNLDV
+197 TAFLLNLD
-206 IGWRDLPETDDDF
+206 ILGWRDLPETDDDF
-219 LPDAKSIQYAIKYFS
+219 LPDTQSIQYAQENFS
-234 NVSISEESLNALV
+234 KVTISEDSLNALV
-247 GVAEHL
+247 GVAEQL

-263 ALNTAKCLA
+263 AINTAKCLA
-272 AFDRE
+272 AFDRD
-277 DEVSSMH
+277 DEVTSMH
-284 LQHAITLVLSPRATR
+284 LQRAIALVLSPRATR
-299 MPQSAPPKEEEIPPQ
+299 MPQSAPPEEEELP
-314 MDETDQPES
+314 PES
-323 EQDLLD
+323 EEQLENE
-329 QEMPPPEVPP
+329 QEPPPE
-339 PDQHQKDEKGDEDQE
+339 DQKQEEEQGNQEDKDDQE
-354 QEIDTQNPQGLED
+354 PESNTETPQALED
-367 EILEAAQAAIPADIL
+367 EILETAQAAIPIDLL

-388 ADLKTPK
+388 ADPKTPK
-395 GMGGKTGAVKVGRM
+395 GMGGKTGAVKVSRI

-439 QGVRRA
+439 QRVRRA
-445 EMEMA
+445 EMLAA
-450 GKTIPHGKIL
+450 GKTIPAGKIV

-468 RRYQER
+468 KRYQER
-474 TQTLTIFI
+474 TQTLTMFI

-508 YVRRDQVAVMSFR
+508 YIRRDQVAVMSFR
-521 GSTAELILAPTRSLV
+521 GSAAELILAPTRSLV

-565 ASLRKGLT
+565 ASMRKGLT

-587 KDGSPGRPKAM
+587 KDGSPGRSKAM
-598 EDAQQ
+598 EDAQH
-603 SARAASLYSFKSLW
+603 SARTASYYSFKSLW
-617 IDTSPQARDEG
+617 IDTSPQAREEG
-628 KAMAALLGSMYL
+628 KVMAALLGSMYL

-655 QGLKKT
+655 QGLKKS

>member
-1 MSYFLKQ
+1 M
-8 LSNSAQQAISISK
+8 
-21 YSLLENLEQ
+21 ENPEQ
-30 TQRMSKSAKLET
+30 TQEISKSAKLET

-51 LLVINPYGLGGV
+51 LLVINPHGLGGV
-63 IVRARSG
+63 ILRARSG
-70 PIRDRWLAY
+70 PVRDRWLAY
-79 LNAVAQ
+79 LNTVAQ
-85 LASMRL
+85 LGGMRL

-132 QLLIMPMAERVEVS
+132 QLLLMPMAERVEVG

-159 ITIERDGQS
+159 ISIERDGQS
-168 CSIESRFG
+168 RRIESHFG

-197 SAFLLNLDV
+197 AAFLLNLD
-206 IGWRDLPETDDDF
+206 ILGWRDLPETDDDF
-219 LPDAKSIQYAIKYFS
+219 VPDSKSIQYARENFS
-234 NVSISEESLNALV
+234 NITVSEDSLNALV
-247 GVAEHL
+247 GVAEQL

-263 ALNTAKCLA
+263 AINTAKCLA
-272 AFDRE
+272 AFDSE
-277 DEVSSMH
+277 DEISSMH
-284 LQHAITLVLSPRATR
+284 LQRAIALVLSPRATR
-299 MPQSAPPKEEEIPPQ
+299 LPQSAPPEEEEIPQ
-314 MDETDQPES
+314 ESDEQPEN
-323 EQDLLD
+323 EQDPVD
-329 QEMPPPEVPP
+329 QEPPPPPETPP
-339 PDQHQKDEKGDEDQE
+339 EDEKQEEDKEDQE
-354 QEIDTQNPQGLED
+354 DEEQEPESNTETPQALED
-367 EILEAAQAAIPADIL
+367 EILEAAQAAIPADLL

-409 RGRPLGNMP
+409 RGRPLGTMP

-439 QGVRRA
+439 QRVRRA
-445 EMEMA
+445 EMIAA
-450 GKTIPHGKIL
+450 GKTIPLGKII

-468 RRYQER
+468 KRYQER
-474 TQTLTIFI
+474 TQTLTMFI

-508 YVRRDQVAVMSFR
+508 YIRRDQVAVMSFR

-541 LSGLPGGGGTPLSRA
+541 LSGLPGGGGTPLARA

-565 ASLRKGLT
+565 TSMRKGLT

-603 SARAASLYSFKSLW
+603 SARAASYYSFKSLW

-655 QGLKKT
+655 QGLKQA

>member
-1 MSYFLKQ
+1 MSKFNKHI
-8 LSNSAQQAISISK
+8 LS
-21 YSLLENLEQ
+21 LENPEQ
-30 TQRMSKSAKLET
+30 SQEISKSAKLET

-51 LLVINPYGLGGV
+51 LLVINPHGLGGV

-70 PIRDRWLAY
+70 PVRDRWLAY
-79 LNAVAQ
+79 LNTIAQ
-85 LASMRL
+85 LGGMRL

-132 QLLIMPMAERVEVS
+132 QLLLMPMAERVEVG

-159 ITIERDGQS
+159 ISIERDGQS
-168 CSIESRFG
+168 RRIESHFG

-187 EQPNEKIRQR
+187 EHPNEKIRQR
-197 SAFLLNLDV
+197 VAFLLNLD
-206 IGWRDLPETDDDF
+206 ILGWRDLPETDDDF
-219 LPDAKSIQYAIKYFS
+219 VPDSQSLQDARENFS
-234 NVSISEESLNALV
+234 NVTVSEDSLNALV
-247 GVAEHL
+247 GVAEQL

-263 ALNTAKCLA
+263 AINTAKCLA
-272 AFDRE
+272 AFDAE
-277 DEVSSMH
+277 DEVSSLH
-284 LQHAITLVLSPRATR
+284 LQRAIALVLSPRATR
-299 MPQSAPPKEEEIPPQ
+299 MPQSAPPEEEELPS
-314 MDETDQPES
+314 ESEEQPEN
-323 EQDLLD
+323 EQD
-329 QEMPPPEVPP
+329 PV
-339 PDQHQKDEKGDEDQE
+339 DQE
-354 QEIDTQNPQGLED
+354 QEDDKEEQENQEDQEDQEPESNAETPQALED
-367 EILEAAQAAIPADIL
+367 EILEAAQAAIPADLL

-388 ADLKTPK
+388 ADLKSPK

-439 QGVRRA
+439 QRVRRA
-445 EMEMA
+445 EMLAA
-450 GKTIPHGKIL
+450 GKTIPLGKIM

-468 RRYQER
+468 KRYQER
-474 TQTLTIFI
+474 TQTLTMFI

-508 YVRRDQVAVMSFR
+508 YIRRDQVAVMSFR

-565 ASLRKGLT
+565 ASMRKGLS

-603 SARAASLYSFKSLW
+603 SARAAAYYSFKSLW

-655 QGLKKT
+655 QGLKKA

>member
-1 MSYFLKQ
+1 
-8 LSNSAQQAISISK
+8 
-21 YSLLENLEQ
+21 LENLDQSQEI
-30 TQRMSKSAKLET
+30 SKSVKLET

-51 LLVINPYGLGGV
+51 LLVINPHGLGGV
-63 IVRARSG
+63 ILRARSG
-70 PIRDRWLAY
+70 PVRDRWVTY

-85 LASMRL
+85 LGGMRL

-132 QLLIMPMAERVEVS
+132 QLLIMPMAERVEVG
-146 AVAKVVSALDNGF
+146 AAAKVVSALDNGF

-168 CSIESRFG
+168 RRIDSHFG

-197 SAFLLNLDV
+197 TAFLLNLDI

-219 LPDAKSIQYAIKYFS
+219 LPDAQSLQYALEHFS
-234 NVSISEESLNALV
+234 EVTASEDSLNALV
-247 GVAEHL
+247 GVAEQL

-263 ALNTAKCLA
+263 AMSTAKCLA

-277 DEVSSMH
+277 DEVTSMH
-284 LQHAITLVLSPRATR
+284 LQRAIALVLSPRATR
-299 MPQSAPPKEEEIPPQ
+299 MPQSVPPEEEEIPPES
-314 MDETDQPES
+314 DELPEN
-323 EQDLLD
+323 EQDPLD
-329 QEMPPPEVPP
+329 QESPLPPPETPP
-339 PDQHQKDEKGDEDQE
+339 KEQDEE
-354 QEIDTQNPQGLED
+354 QENDEQESESNAETPQTLED
-367 EILEAAQAAIPADIL
+367 EILEAAQAAIPPDIL

-388 ADLKTPK
+388 ADLRTPK
-395 GMGGKTGAVKVGRM
+395 GMGGKTGAIKVGRM
-409 RGRPLGNMP
+409 RGRPIGTMP

-439 QGVRRA
+439 QAVRRA
-445 EMEMA
+445 EMMAA
-450 GKTIPHGKIL
+450 GKFITPGKIF

-468 RRYQER
+468 KRYQER
-474 TQTLTIFI
+474 TQTLTMFI

-508 YVRRDQVAVMSFR
+508 YIRRDQVAVMSFR

-541 LSGLPGGGGTPLSRA
+541 LIGLPGGGGTPLASA
-556 IDESFEVAS
+556 IDESFEIAS
-565 ASLRKGLT
+565 ASMRKGLT

-603 SARAASLYSFKSLW
+603 SARAASYYSFKSLW

-647 NEVSQAIM
+647 NEVSQAII
-655 QGLKKT
+655 QGLKRA

>member
-1 MSYFLKQ
+1 M
-8 LSNSAQQAISISK
+8 
-21 YSLLENLEQ
+21 ENQEQ
-30 TQRMSKSAKLET
+30 TREISKSAKLET

-51 LLVINPYGLGGV
+51 LLAINPHGLGGV
-63 IVRARSG
+63 ILRARSG
-70 PIRDRWLAY
+70 PVRDRWLAY
-79 LNAVAQ
+79 LNSVAQ
-85 LASMRL
+85 LAGMRM
-91 PLRKMP
+91 PLRRMP

-122 RQGLLAQCDQ
+122 RQGLLAQCDG
-132 QLLIMPMAERVEVS
+132 QLLLMPMAERVEIS
-146 AVAKVVSALDNGF
+146 AVAKVVSALDNTF
-159 ITIERDGQS
+159 IAIERDGQS
-168 CSIESRFG
+168 QKIDSRFG

-187 EQPNEKIRQR
+187 EQPNEKIKQR
-197 SAFLLNLDV
+197 VAYLLNLDI

-219 LPDAKSIQYAIKYFS
+219 LPDTQSLQYAREHFS
-234 NVSISEESLNALV
+234 DVSISEDSLSALV
-247 GVAEHL
+247 GVAEQL
-253 GVISIRALNL
+253 GIVSIRALNL

-272 AFDRE
+272 AFDME
-277 DEVSSMH
+277 SEVSSMY
-284 LQHAITLVLSPRATR
+284 LQRAIALVLSPRATR
-299 MPQSAPPKEEEIPPQ
+299 LPQSAPPPEDENEAPVEE
-314 MDETDQPES
+314 DESDDQPDDEP
-323 EQDLLD
+323 EENVDQDSPP
-329 QEMPPPEVPP
+329 PPPEVPP
-339 PDQHQKDEKGDEDQE
+339 SDPHDDQDQE
-354 QEIDTQNPQGLED
+354 KNEDDSDKTDSENPQALED
-367 EILEAAQAAIPADIL
+367 EIVEAAQAAIPADLL

-445 EMEMA
+445 EMIAA
-450 GKTIPHGKIL
+450 GKLVTAGKIL

-468 RRYQER
+468 KRYQER
-474 TQTLTIFI
+474 TQTLTMFI

-521 GSTAELILAPTRSLV
+521 GSTAELVLAPTRSLV

-565 ASLRKGLT
+565 ASMRKGLT

-603 SARAASLYSFKSLW
+603 SARAASHYSFKSLW

-628 KAMAALLGSMYL
+628 KALAAMLGSMYL

-655 QGLKKT
+655 QGLKRP

>member
-1 MSYFLKQ
+1 M
-8 LSNSAQQAISISK
+8 
-21 YSLLENLEQ
+21 ENQEQ
-30 TQRMSKSAKLET
+30 TQELSKSAKLET

-51 LLVINPYGLGGV
+51 LLVIDPHGLGGV
-63 IVRARSG
+63 ILRARSG
-70 PIRDRWLAY
+70 PVRDRWLAY
-79 LNAVAQ
+79 LNTVAQ
-85 LASMRL
+85 LGGMRL

-132 QLLIMPMAERVEVS
+132 QLLLMPMAERVEVG
-146 AVAKVVSALDNGF
+146 AVAKVVSAIDNGF
-159 ITIERDGQS
+159 IAIERDGQS
-168 CSIESRFG
+168 RRIESHFG

-197 SAFLLNLDV
+197 VAFLLNLD
-206 IGWRDLPETDDDF
+206 ILGWRDLPETDDDF
-219 LPDAKSIQYAIKYFS
+219 LPDTQSIEYALENSSK
-234 NVSISEESLNALV
+234 VTISEDSLNALV
-247 GVAEHL
+247 GVAEQL

-263 ALNTAKCLA
+263 AINTAKCLA
-272 AFDRE
+272 AFDRD
-277 DEVSSMH
+277 DEITSMH
-284 LQHAITLVLSPRATR
+284 LQRAIALVLSPRATR
-299 MPQSAPPKEEEIPPQ
+299 MPQSAPPEEEEIPPEQ
-314 MDETDQPES
+314 ETDEQPENA
-323 EQDLLD
+323 QDPFD
-329 QEMPPPEVPP
+329 QEPPP
-339 PDQHQKDEKGDEDQE
+339 PDPTEDQSKEECKEEQE
-354 QEIDTQNPQGLED
+354 QESGAENPQALED

-395 GMGGKTGAVKVGRM
+395 GMGGKTGAVKVGRI

-429 IDTLRAAVPW
+429 IDTLRAAVLW

-445 EMEMA
+445 EMMAA
-450 GKTIPHGKIL
+450 GKTIPIGKIM

-468 RRYQER
+468 KRYQER
-474 TQTLTIFI
+474 TQTLTMFI

-495 EAKGAVELLLAEC
+495 EAKGTVELLLAEC
-508 YVRRDQVAVMSFR
+508 YIRRDQVAVMSFR
-521 GSTAELILAPTRSLV
+521 GSVAELVLAPTRSLV

-556 IDESFEVAS
+556 IDESFEIAS
-565 ASLRKGLT
+565 TSMRKGLT

-603 SARAASLYSFKSLW
+603 SARTASHYSFKSLW

-628 KAMAALLGSMYL
+628 KTLAAMLGSMYL

-655 QGLKKT
+655 QGLKKS

>member
-1 MSYFLKQ
+1 M
-8 LSNSAQQAISISK
+8 
-21 YSLLENLEQ
+21 ENPEQ
-30 TQRMSKSAKLET
+30 TQEISKSAKLET

-51 LLVINPYGLGGV
+51 LLVINPHGLGGV
-63 IVRARSG
+63 ILRARSG
-70 PIRDRWLAY
+70 PVRDRWLAY
-79 LNAVAQ
+79 LNTIAQ
-85 LASMRL
+85 LGGMRL

-132 QLLIMPMAERVEVS
+132 QLLLMPMAERVEVG

-159 ITIERDGQS
+159 IAIERDGQS
-168 CSIESRFG
+168 RRIDSHFG
-176 VVALDEGIEDD
+176 IVALDEGIEDD

-197 SAFLLNLDV
+197 VAFLLNLD
-206 IGWRDLPETDDDF
+206 ILGWRDLPETDGDF
-219 LPDAKSIQYAIKYFS
+219 VPDAELLQDARENFS
-234 NVSISEESLNALV
+234 NVTVSEDSLNALV
-247 GVAEHL
+247 GVAEQL

-263 ALNTAKCLA
+263 AMNTAKCLA
-272 AFDRE
+272 AFDSE

-284 LQHAITLVLSPRATR
+284 LQRAIALVLSPRATR
-299 MPQSAPPKEEEIPPQ
+299 MPQSAPPEEEELPSES
-314 MDETDQPES
+314 DEQLEN
-323 EQDLLD
+323 EQEPVD
-329 QEMPPPEVPP
+329 QEPPPPPE
-339 PDQHQKDEKGDEDQE
+339 DQKQEEEQEQENQEDQE
-354 QEIDTQNPQGLED
+354 PETTAETPQALED
-367 EILEAAQAAIPADIL
+367 EILEAVQAAIPADLL

-388 ADLKTPK
+388 ADLKSPK

-409 RGRPLGNMP
+409 RGRPLGNTP
-418 GMPEGGKTLSI
+418 GMPEGGKTLSV

-439 QGVRRA
+439 QRVRRA
-445 EMEMA
+445 EMMAA
-450 GKTIPHGKIL
+450 GKTIPLGKIM

-468 RRYQER
+468 KRYQER
-474 TQTLTIFI
+474 TQTLTMFI

-508 YVRRDQVAVMSFR
+508 YIRRDQVAVMSFR
-521 GSTAELILAPTRSLV
+521 GSAAELILAPTRSLV

-556 IDESFEVAS
+556 IDESFEVAN
-565 ASLRKGLT
+565 ASMRKGLT

-603 SARAASLYSFKSLW
+603 SARAASCYSFKSLW

-655 QGLKKT
+655 QGLKKA

>member
-1 MSYFLKQ
+1 M
-8 LSNSAQQAISISK
+8 
-21 YSLLENLEQ
+21 ENPDQ
-30 TQRMSKSAKLET
+30 TQEISKSAKLET
-42 WLRALQVAQ
+42 WLRALEVAQ
-51 LLVINPYGLGGV
+51 LLVINPHGLGGV
-63 IVRARSG
+63 ILRARSG
-70 PIRDRWLAY
+70 PVRDRWLTY
-79 LNAVAQ
+79 LNTIAQ
-85 LASMRL
+85 LGGMRL

-132 QLLIMPMAERVEVS
+132 QLLLMPMAERVEVG
-146 AVAKVVSALDNGF
+146 AVAKVVSAIDNGF
-159 ITIERDGQS
+159 ISIERDGQS
-168 CSIESRFG
+168 RRIESHFG

-187 EQPNEKIRQR
+187 EHPNEKIRQR
-197 SAFLLNLDV
+197 VAFLLNLD
-206 IGWRDLPETDDDF
+206 ILGWRDLPETDDDF
-219 LPDAKSIQYAIKYFS
+219 VPDAHSLQDTRKNFS
-234 NVSISEESLNALV
+234 KITVSEDSLNALV
-247 GVAEHL
+247 GVAEQL
-253 GVISIRALNL
+253 GVTSIRALNL

-272 AFDRE
+272 AFDKD
-277 DEVSSMH
+277 DEVTSMH
-284 LQHAITLVLSPRATR
+284 LQRAIALVLSPRATR
-299 MPQSAPPKEEEIPPQ
+299 IPQSAPPEEE
-314 MDETDQPES
+314 EQPEN
-323 EQDLLD
+323 EQDKVD
-329 QEMPPPEVPP
+329 QEPPPPP
-339 PDQHQKDEKGDEDQE
+339 PDPTEDQE
-354 QEIDTQNPQGLED
+354 QEDQEPESNTETPQALED

-388 ADLKTPK
+388 ADPKTPK
-395 GMGGKTGAVKVGRM
+395 GMGGKAGAVKVGRI

-439 QGVRRA
+439 QRVRRA
-445 EMEMA
+445 EMLAA
-450 GKTIPHGKIL
+450 GKTIPAGKIV

-468 RRYQER
+468 KRYQER
-474 TQTLTIFI
+474 TQTLTMFI

-508 YVRRDQVAVMSFR
+508 YIRRDQVAVMSFR
-521 GSTAELILAPTRSLV
+521 GSAAELILAPTRSLV

-556 IDESFEVAS
+556 IDESFEIAS
-565 ASLRKGLT
+565 VSMRKGLT

-587 KDGSPGRPKAM
+587 KDGSPGRSKAM

-603 SARAASLYSFKSLW
+603 SARAASYYSFKSLW
-617 IDTSPQARDEG
+617 IDTSAQARDEG
-628 KAMAALLGSMYL
+628 KALAALLGSMYL

-655 QGLKKT
+655 QGLKKS

>member
-1 MSYFLKQ
+1 M
-8 LSNSAQQAISISK
+8 
-21 YSLLENLEQ
+21 ENPEQ
-30 TQRMSKSAKLET
+30 TQEISKSAKLET

-51 LLVINPYGLGGV
+51 LLVINPHGLGGV
-63 IVRARSG
+63 ILRARSG
-70 PIRDRWLAY
+70 PVRDRWLAY
-79 LNAVAQ
+79 LNTVAQ
-85 LASMRL
+85 LGGMRL

-132 QLLIMPMAERVEVS
+132 QLLLMPMAERVEVG
-146 AVAKVVSALDNGF
+146 AVGKVVSALDNGF
-159 ITIERDGQS
+159 ISIERDGQS
-168 CSIESRFG
+168 RRIESHFG
-176 VVALDEGIEDD
+176 IVALDEGIEDD
-187 EQPNEKIRQR
+187 EHPNEKIRQR
-197 SAFLLNLDV
+197 AAFLLNLD
-206 IGWRDLPETDDDF
+206 ILGWRDLPETDDDF
-219 LPDAKSIQYAIKYFS
+219 VPDSQSLQDARENFS
-234 NVSISEESLNALV
+234 NVTVSEDSLNALV
-247 GVAEHL
+247 GVAEQL
-253 GVISIRALNL
+253 GVISIRALTL
-263 ALNTAKCLA
+263 AINTAKCLA

-277 DEVSSMH
+277 DEVSSLH
-284 LQHAITLVLSPRATR
+284 LQRAIALVLSPRATR
-299 MPQSAPPKEEEIPPQ
+299 MPQSAPPEEEEMPSDS
-314 MDETDQPES
+314 DEQPEN
-323 EQDLLD
+323 EQDPVD
-329 QEMPPPEVPP
+329 QEPPPPPETPP
-339 PDQHQKDEKGDEDQE
+339 EDEKQEEDKEEQE
-354 QEIDTQNPQGLED
+354 QEDENQEPESNAETPQALED
-367 EILEAAQAAIPADIL
+367 EILEAAQAAIPADLL

-439 QGVRRA
+439 QRVRRA
-445 EMEMA
+445 EMLAA
-450 GKTIPHGKIL
+450 GKAVPLGKIML
-460 IRKEDFRI
+460 RKEDFRI
-468 RRYQER
+468 KRYQER
-474 TQTLTIFI
+474 TQTLTMFI

-508 YVRRDQVAVMSFR
+508 YIRRDQVAVMSFR
-521 GSTAELILAPTRSLV
+521 GSVAELILAPTRSLV

-556 IDESFEVAS
+556 IDESFEIAS
-565 ASLRKGLT
+565 VSMRKGLT
-573 PALVFLTDGRANIA
+573 PTLVFLTDGRANIA

-603 SARAASLYSFKSLW
+603 SARAASYYSFKSLW

>member
-1 MSYFLKQ
+1 MENQEQ
-8 LSNSAQQAISISK
+8 LQEI
-21 YSLLENLEQ
+21 
-30 TQRMSKSAKLET
+30 SKSAKLET

-51 LLVINPYGLGGV
+51 LLVINPHGLGGV
-63 IVRARSG
+63 ILRARSG
-70 PIRDRWLAY
+70 PVRDRWLAY
-79 LNAVAQ
+79 LNTVAQ
-85 LASMRL
+85 LGGMRL

-109 DLDQTLRTGKAVL
+109 DLDQTLRTGKVVL

-132 QLLIMPMAERVEVS
+132 QLLLIPMAERVEVG

-159 ITIERDGQS
+159 ISIERDGQS
-168 CSIESRFG
+168 RRIESHFG

-197 SAFLLNLDV
+197 TAFLLNLD
-206 IGWRDLPETDDDF
+206 ILGWRDLPETDDDF
-219 LPDAKSIQYAIKYFS
+219 VPDAGLLQEARENFS
-234 NVSISEESLNALV
+234 NATVSEDSLNALV
-247 GVAEHL
+247 GVAEQL

-263 ALNTAKCLA
+263 AINTAKCLA
-272 AFDRE
+272 AFDRD
-277 DEVSSMH
+277 DEVTSMH
-284 LQHAITLVLSPRATR
+284 LQHAIALVLSPRATR
-299 MPQSAPPKEEEIPPQ
+299 MPQSAPPEEEEIPPDSQ
-314 MDETDQPES
+314 EQPEN
-323 EQDLLD
+323 EQDPLD
-329 QEMPPPEVPP
+329 QEPPPEN
-339 PDQHQKDEKGDEDQE
+339 QKQEEQEDQQD
-354 QEIDTQNPQGLED
+354 QELESDAETPQALED
-367 EILEAAQAAIPADIL
+367 EILEAAQAAIPADLL

-395 GMGGKTGAVKVGRM
+395 GMGGKTGAVKVGRI

-445 EMEMA
+445 EMLAA
-450 GKTIPHGKIL
+450 GKTITPGKIM

-468 RRYQER
+468 KRYQER
-474 TQTLTIFI
+474 TQTLTMFI

-508 YVRRDQVAVMSFR
+508 YIRRDQVAVMSFR
-521 GSTAELILAPTRSLV
+521 GSVAELILAPTRSLV

-565 ASLRKGLT
+565 VSMRKGLT
-573 PALVFLTDGRANIA
+573 PTLVFLTDGRANIA

-603 SARAASLYSFKSLW
+603 SARAASYYSFKSLW

-655 QGLKKT
+655 QGLKRAELQGFFTLLG

>member
-1 MSYFLKQ
+1 
-8 LSNSAQQAISISK
+8 
-21 YSLLENLEQ
+21 LENPEQ
-30 TQRMSKSAKLET
+30 TQEISKSAKLET

-51 LLVINPYGLGGV
+51 LLVINPHGLGGV
-63 IVRARSG
+63 ILRARSG
-70 PIRDRWLAY
+70 PVRDRWLAY
-79 LNAVAQ
+79 LNTVAQ
-85 LASMRL
+85 LGGMRL

-132 QLLIMPMAERVEVS
+132 QLLLMPMAERVEVG

-159 ITIERDGQS
+159 IAIERDGQS
-168 CSIESRFG
+168 RRIESHFG

-197 SAFLLNLDV
+197 VAFLLNLD
-206 IGWRDLPETDDDF
+206 ILGWRDLPETDDDF
-219 LPDAKSIQYAIKYFS
+219 VPDSQSLQDARENFPKVT
-234 NVSISEESLNALV
+234 VSEDSLDALV
-247 GVAEHL
+247 GVAEQL
-253 GVISIRALNL
+253 GVISIRALTL
-263 ALNTAKCLA
+263 AINTAKCLT
-272 AFDRE
+272 AFDGE
-277 DEVSSMH
+277 DEVSSLH
-284 LQHAITLVLSPRATR
+284 LQRAIALVLSPRATR
-299 MPQSAPPKEEEIPPQ
+299 MQQSAPPEEEESPSES
-314 MDETDQPES
+314 DEQPEN
-323 EQDLLD
+323 EQDPVD
-329 QEMPPPEVPP
+329 QEPPPTPETPP
-339 PDQHQKDEKGDEDQE
+339 EDQSQEEEQEDEEDQE
-354 QEIDTQNPQGLED
+354 PESNAETPQAIED
-367 EILEAAQAAIPADIL
+367 EILEAAQAAIPADLL

-388 ADLKTPK
+388 ADLKSPK

-409 RGRPLGNMP
+409 RGRPLGNMA

-439 QGVRRA
+439 QRVRRA
-445 EMEMA
+445 EILAA
-450 GKTIPHGKIL
+450 GKTIPLGKIM

-468 RRYQER
+468 KRYQER
-474 TQTLTIFI
+474 TQTLTMFI

-508 YVRRDQVAVMSFR
+508 YIRRDQVAVMSFR
-521 GSTAELILAPTRSLV
+521 GSAAELILAPTRSLV

-565 ASLRKGLT
+565 ASMRKGLT

-603 SARAASLYSFKSLW
+603 SARAASYYSFKSLW

-655 QGLKKT
+655 QGLKKA

>member
-1 MSYFLKQ
+1 M
-8 LSNSAQQAISISK
+8 
-21 YSLLENLEQ
+21 ENLEQ
-30 TQRMSKSAKLET
+30 TQEISKRAKLET

-51 LLVINPYGLGGV
+51 LLVINPHGLGGV
-63 IVRARSG
+63 ILRARSG
-70 PIRDRWLAY
+70 PVRDRWLAY
-79 LNAVAQ
+79 LNSVAQ
-85 LASMRL
+85 LGGMRL

-132 QLLIMPMAERVEVS
+132 QLLLMPMAERVEIG

-159 ITIERDGQS
+159 IAIERDGQS
-168 CSIESRFG
+168 RRIDSHFG

-197 SAFLLNLDV
+197 TAFLVNLDI

-219 LPDAKSIQYAIKYFS
+219 LPDAASLQYARENFAEVA
-234 NVSISEESLNALV
+234 VSEDNLGALV
-247 GVAEHL
+247 GVAEQL
-253 GVISIRALNL
+253 GVVSIRALNL

-272 AFDRE
+272 AFDQE
-277 DEVSSMH
+277 SEVNSMH
-284 LQHAITLVLSPRATR
+284 LQRAIALVLSPRATR
-299 MPQSAPPKEEEIPPQ
+299 LPQSAPPPEDENEATTDEDQTEESI
-314 MDETDQPES
+314 DQ
-323 EQDLLD
+323 D
-329 QEMPPPEVPP
+329 PPPEVPP
-339 PDQHQKDEKGDEDQE
+339 QDPTEDQNQDQDKKE
-354 QEIDTQNPQGLED
+354 DDSEKINSENPQALED
-367 EILEAAQAAIPADIL
+367 EIVEAAQAAIPADLL
-382 ARLADL
+382 ARSADL

-395 GMGGKTGAVKVGRM
+395 GMGGKTGAVKIGRM

-439 QGVRRA
+439 QGIRKT
-445 EMEMA
+445 EMMAA
-450 GKTIPHGKIL
+450 GKTIPLGKIM

-468 RRYQER
+468 KRYQER
-474 TQTLTIFI
+474 TQTLTMFI

-508 YVRRDQVAVMSFR
+508 YIRRDQVAVMSFR
-521 GSTAELILAPTRSLV
+521 GSAAELILAPTRSLV

-556 IDESFEVAS
+556 IDESFEVAN
-565 ASLRKGLT
+565 ASMRKGLT

-603 SARAASLYSFKSLW
+603 SARAASYYSFKSLW

-655 QGLKKT
+655 QGLKKA

>member
-1 MSYFLKQ
+1 M
-8 LSNSAQQAISISK
+8 
-21 YSLLENLEQ
+21 ENLEQ
-30 TQRMSKSAKLET
+30 TQEISKRAKLET

-51 LLVINPYGLGGV
+51 LLVINPHGLGGV
-63 IVRARSG
+63 ILRARSG
-70 PIRDRWLAY
+70 PVRDRWLAY
-79 LNAVAQ
+79 LNSVAQ
-85 LASMRL
+85 LRGMRL

-132 QLLIMPMAERVEVS
+132 QLLLMPMAERVEIGV
-146 AVAKVVSALDNGF
+146 VAKVVSALDNGF
-159 ITIERDGQS
+159 IAIERDGQS
-168 CSIESRFG
+168 RRIDSHFG

-197 SAFLLNLDV
+197 TAFLVNLDI

-219 LPDAKSIQYAIKYFS
+219 LPDAASLQYARENFAEVA
-234 NVSISEESLNALV
+234 VSEDNLGALV
-247 GVAEHL
+247 GVAEQL
-253 GVISIRALNL
+253 GVVSIRALNL

-272 AFDRE
+272 AFDQE
-277 DEVSSMH
+277 SEVNSMH
-284 LQHAITLVLSPRATR
+284 LQRAIALVLSPRATR
-299 MPQSAPPKEEEIPPQ
+299 LPQSAPPPEDENEATTDEDQTEESV
-314 MDETDQPES
+314 DQ
-323 EQDLLD
+323 D
-329 QEMPPPEVPP
+329 PPPELPP
-339 PDQHQKDEKGDEDQE
+339 QDPTEDQNQDQDKKE
-354 QEIDTQNPQGLED
+354 DDSEKINSENPQALED
-367 EILEAAQAAIPADIL
+367 EIVEAAQAAIPADLL

-395 GMGGKTGAVKVGRM
+395 GMGGKTGAVKIGRM

-429 IDTLRAAVPW
+429 IDTLRAAVPL
-439 QGVRRA
+439 QGIRKT
-445 EMEMA
+445 EMMVA
-450 GKTIPHGKIL
+450 GKLIPAKKII

-468 RRYQER
+468 KRYQER
-474 TQTLTIFI
+474 AQTLTMFI

-521 GSTAELILAPTRSLV
+521 GSIAELVLAPTRSLV

-556 IDESFEVAS
+556 IDESFEIAS
-565 ASLRKGLT
+565 ASMRKGLT

-587 KDGSPGRPKAM
+587 RDGSPGRPKAM

-603 SARAASLYSFKSLW
+603 SARTASHYSFKSLW

-628 KAMAALLGSMYL
+628 KVIAAMLGSMYL

-655 QGLKKT
+655 QGLKRP

>member
-1 MSYFLKQ
+1 M
-8 LSNSAQQAISISK
+8 
-21 YSLLENLEQ
+21 ENPEQ
-30 TQRMSKSAKLET
+30 TQEISKSAKLET

-51 LLVINPYGLGGV
+51 LLVINPHGLGGV
-63 IVRARSG
+63 ILRARSG
-70 PIRDRWLAY
+70 PVRDRWLAY
-79 LNAVAQ
+79 LNTIAQ
-85 LASMRL
+85 LGGMRL

-132 QLLIMPMAERVEVS
+132 QLLLMPMAERVEVG

-159 ITIERDGQS
+159 IAIERDGQS
-168 CSIESRFG
+168 RRIESHFG
-176 VVALDEGIEDD
+176 IVALDEGIEDD

-197 SAFLLNLDV
+197 AAFLLNLD
-206 IGWRDLPETDDDF
+206 ILGWRDLPETDDDF
-219 LPDAKSIQYAIKYFS
+219 VPDAALLEDARENFS
-234 NVSISEESLNALV
+234 NVTISEDSLNALV
-247 GVAEHL
+247 GVAEQL

-263 ALNTAKCLA
+263 AMNTAKCLA

-284 LQHAITLVLSPRATR
+284 LQRAIALVLSPRATR
-299 MPQSAPPKEEEIPPQ
+299 MPQSAPPEEEEIPSQ
-314 MDETDQPES
+314 SDEQPEN
-323 EQDLLD
+323 EQDPID
-329 QEMPPPEVPP
+329 QEPPPPPETSPE
-339 PDQHQKDEKGDEDQE
+339 DQKQDEEQEDQE
-354 QEIDTQNPQGLED
+354 PETNTETPQALED
-367 EILEAAQAAIPADIL
+367 EILEAAQAAIPSDLL

-388 ADLKTPK
+388 ADLKSPK

-439 QGVRRA
+439 QRVRRA
-445 EMEMA
+445 EMLAA
-450 GKTIPHGKIL
+450 GKTVPLGKIM

-468 RRYQER
+468 KRYQER
-474 TQTLTIFI
+474 TQTLTMFI

-508 YVRRDQVAVMSFR
+508 YIRRDQVAVMSFR

-556 IDESFEVAS
+556 IDESFEVAN
-565 ASLRKGLT
+565 ASMRKGLT

-603 SARAASLYSFKSLW
+603 SARSASFYSFKSLW

-655 QGLKKT
+655 QGLKRA

>member
-1 MSYFLKQ
+1 M
-8 LSNSAQQAISISK
+8 
-21 YSLLENLEQ
+21 ENPEQ
-30 TQRMSKSAKLET
+30 TQEISKSAKLET

-51 LLVINPYGLGGV
+51 LLVINPHGLGGV
-63 IVRARSG
+63 ILRARSG
-70 PIRDRWLAY
+70 PVRDRWLTY
-79 LNAVAQ
+79 LNTVAQ
-85 LASMRL
+85 LGGMRL

-132 QLLIMPMAERVEVS
+132 QLLLVPMAERVEVG
-146 AVAKVVSALDNGF
+146 AAAKVVGALDNGF
-159 ITIERDGQS
+159 IAIERDGQS
-168 CSIESRFG
+168 RRIDSRFG

-197 SAFLLNLDV
+197 TAFLLNLDI

-219 LPDAKSIQYAIKYFS
+219 VPDTGLLQDARENFS
-234 NVSISEESLNALV
+234 NVTVSEDSLNALV
-247 GVAEHL
+247 GAAEQL

-263 ALNTAKCLA
+263 ATNTAKCLA
-272 AFDRE
+272 AFDGE

-284 LQHAITLVLSPRATR
+284 LQRAIALVLSPRATR
-299 MPQSAPPKEEEIPPQ
+299 LPQSAPPPEDENESPSEEDQ
-314 MDETDQPES
+314 TNDEPDNQAQENVDQ
-323 EQDLLD
+323 D
-329 QEMPPPEVPP
+329 QVPP
-339 PDQHQKDEKGDEDQE
+339 PDPTEDQKQDE
-354 QEIDTQNPQGLED
+354 EKKEEDENDSDKTDSENPQALED
-367 EILEAAQAAIPADIL
+367 EIVEAAQAAIPADLL

-439 QGVRRA
+439 QAVRRA
-445 EMEMA
+445 EMSAA
-450 GKTIPHGKIL
+450 GKLISTGKIF

-468 RRYQER
+468 KRYQER
-474 TQTLTIFI
+474 TQTLTMFI

-508 YVRRDQVAVMSFR
+508 YIRRDQVAVMSFR

-565 ASLRKGLT
+565 ASMRKGLT

-603 SARAASLYSFKSLW
+603 SARAASYYSFKSLW

-655 QGLKKT
+655 QGLKKA